1 MCGVELEKK
10 SVFRITMF
18 INHNMRQFLACFQ
31 TKIGP
36 FSLFQKNMAVR
47 NQKEALV
54 HCLHSHLE
62 IIFYF
67 SFASQILFLL
77 DTARVGHL
85 SCFEMTKKDWFTW
98 LHFEKSA
105 LSCFQMTKKGWF
117 TWLHSHSG
125 LGSLIGTLF
134 RQSLITTFKPFC
146 LHQAVSPT
154 NPRRVKPQSSF
165 PFVCKCDK

>member
-10 SVFRITMF
+10 NVFRITMF

-47 NQKEALV
+47 NQKEVLV
-54 HCLHSHLE
+54 HCLHSHL
-62 IIFYF
+62 
-67 SFASQILFLL
+67 LFLICVSNIVL
-77 DTARVGHL
+77 ARHCPCGTLPVWDT
-85 SCFEMTKKDWFTW
+85 CFEMTKKDWFTW

-105 LSCFQMTKKGWF
+105 LSCFQMTKKGCF
-117 TWLHSHSG
+117 TWVHSHSG

-154 NPRRVKPQSSF
+154 KLLVQPTNQPTQG
-165 PFVCKCDK
+165 